1 MNAIWSGAIHAQGML
16 LSDIRWKDL
25 LDALRGII
33 EAKHFKKHPFQTD
46 AVASSWL
53 NQSRDDRKSKTR
65 PRNKHQIIRQK
76 LIMQNGRSKRSLHES
91 QGEPRGERDVIRLRN
106 PTEDKRTF
114 RRMLTSADRPR
125 LGPRSSGLRN
135 QRPAFRWVRLPTFST
150 PSHFYFAVFPVY
162 RYLLT
167 LVRTDTRP
175 VR

>member
-16 LSDIRWKDL
+16 LSDIRWKDP

-106 PTEDKRTF
+106 PTEDKRAF
-114 RRMLTSADRPR
+114 RQMLTSADRAPTRSGKMQPR
-125 LGPRSSGLRN
+125 DTSLLTGTFL
-135 QRPAFRWVRLPTFST
+135 AFRFNQSAVATSQAFSHAT
-150 PSHFYFAVFPVY
+150 LNDS
-162 RYLLT
+162 LLI
-167 LVRTDTRP
+167 L
-175 VR
+175 